1 MITIKVINLK
11 VWFKL
16 FNLNINLW
24 KGVCCMSFIASL
36 LSSLGGMFAGVASTA
51 CGLWWF
57 DEPECPKSLI
67 K

>member
-1 MITIKVINLK
+1 
-11 VWFKL
+11 
-16 FNLNINLW
+16 
-24 KGVCCMSFIASL
+24 MSFIASL

>member
-11 VWFKL
+11 IWFKL
-16 FNLNINLW
+16 FNLNIDLW
-24 KGVCCMSFIASL
+24 KGVCFMSFIASL
-36 LSSLGGMFAGVASTA
+36 LSSLGGMFANASSVA
-51 CGLWWF
+51 CDFWWY